1 MSDFVSR
8 QEQTSPA
15 KLADMPGD
23 HWTEIFL
30 HLPPQP
36 HILLRVSHVC
46 RSWRRLTADPGF
58 LRSFRARHNDTPPLA
73 GVFHNICYEGA
84 RRFTPITG
92 DGEDPLPL
100 RRGFTCPAH
109 WHVFDSRHGRV
120 LFHALAHG
128 AAPPVLILWDPVTR
142 RCEKIGMPPDW
153 AVYYNYDGKL
163 GGSVVC
169 MAGDDADGRHG
180 DCRSG
185 PFMVVLMIGREPRAM
200 VSVYS
205 SEDGGGWN
213 KAISFDGL
221 PMWAEV
227 VPKPCVVIGDT
238 LYQAVSG
245 SNTLAFDL
253 RSSSFTMVPN
263 PPETK
268 WMDVQIVRVDG
279 GRLGLVV
286 ANNVEF
292 SLQLWVWKGADD
304 WVQRWRVRL
313 DTLKPLSA
321 TAQPGVVDLGAVNL
335 IGACDYG
342 NAIFLWT
349 RLGSFMLQ
357 LDTMELKELSY
368 DSTMTS
374 GSLYPYESFF
384 APVQVSTIPS

>member
-15 KLADMPGD
+15 KLADLPDD

-46 RSWRRLTADPGF
+46 RSWRRLATDPAF
-58 LRSFRARHNDTPPLA
+58 LRSFRARHKRTPPLA

-109 WHVFDSRHGRV
+109 WHVLDSRHGRV
-120 LFHALAHG
+120 LFHAVAYG
-128 AAPPVLILWDPVTR
+128 AAPPVLILWVPLTR
-142 RCEKIGMPPDW
+142 RCEQIGMPPDW

-163 GGSVVC
+163 SGAVVC
-169 MAGDDADGRHG
+169 MAGDDANGRHE

-205 SEDGGGWN
+205 SGDGEGWN

-227 VPKPCVVIGDT
+227 EPKPCVVIGDT

-245 SNTLAFDL
+245 SHTLALDL
-253 RSSSFTMVPN
+253 KSSSFTMVPH

-292 SLQLWVWKGADD
+292 SLQLWVWNGADD
-304 WVQRWRVRL
+304 WVQHWMVQL

-321 TAQPGVVDLGAVNL
+321 TAQPGVVDLGA
-335 IGACDYG
+335 
-342 NAIFLWT
+342 
-349 RLGSFMLQ
+349 
-357 LDTMELKELSY
+357 LKELFY

-374 GSLYPYESFF
+374 DSLYPYESFF
-384 APVQVSTIPS
+384 APVQMHVAKL

>member
-92 DGEDPLPL
+92 DGEDPLHM
-100 RRGFTCPAH
+100 RHGFTCPAH
-109 WHVFDSRHGRV
+109 WHVLDSRHGRV
-120 LFHALAHG
+120 LFHAVAHG
-128 AAPPVLILWDPVTR
+128 VAPPVLILWDPVTR
-142 RCEKIGMPPDW
+142 RCEQIGMPPDW

-163 GGSVVC
+163 NGAVVC
-169 MAGDDADGRHG
+169 MAGDDGDGRHG

-185 PFMVVLMIGREPRAM
+185 PFMVVLMIGREPRVL

-205 SEDGGGWN
+205 SEAGGGWS
-213 KAISFDGL
+213 KAISFHGL

-227 VPKPCVVIGDT
+227 VPKPCVVIRNT
-238 LYQAVSG
+238 LYQ
-245 SNTLAFDL
+245 T
-253 RSSSFTMVPN
+253 
-263 PPETK
+263 E
-268 WMDVQIVRVDG
+268 Q
-279 GRLGLVV
+279 
-286 ANNVEF
+286 
-292 SLQLWVWKGADD
+292 
-304 WVQRWRVRL
+304 
-313 DTLKPLSA
+313 
-321 TAQPGVVDLGAVNL
+321 
-335 IGACDYG
+335 
-342 NAIFLWT
+342 
-349 RLGSFMLQ
+349 
-357 LDTMELKELSY
+357 
-368 DSTMTS
+368 
-374 GSLYPYESFF
+374 
-384 APVQVSTIPS
+384 